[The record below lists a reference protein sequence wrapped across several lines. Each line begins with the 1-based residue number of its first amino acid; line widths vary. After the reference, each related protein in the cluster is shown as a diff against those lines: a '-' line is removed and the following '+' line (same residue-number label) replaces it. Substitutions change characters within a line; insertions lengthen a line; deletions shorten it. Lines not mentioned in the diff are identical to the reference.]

1 MGPCFGSTSR
11 LFLDTTGP
19 DVPVEVHVREG
30 HPARTIVE
38 VAEEQ
43 LADLIMIAPRGLT
56 GLERFFLGS
65 VAERVVRT
73 ASCPMLVAK
82 TEVPATSKAE
92 EEATATAAPLASEKS
107 GA

>member
-38 VAEEQ
+38 VSEEQ
-43 LADLIMIAPRGLT
+43 RADLIMIAPRGLT

-65 VAERVVRT
+65 VAECVVRT
-73 ASCPMLVAK
+73 ASCPVLVA
-82 TEVPATSKAE
+82 EVPATSRGA
-92 EEATATAAPLASEKS
+92 EEATATAAPLASEKAV
-107 GA
+107 G